1 MGKNPYKPIIAKI
14 KKIINETPTIKTF
27 VFDLKEPIKFKAGQF
42 MQLTVPGL
50 GEAPFTPS
58 SSPFI
63 SNEMEITILKTGIVT
78 EALHNLKEGDE
89 VGLRGP
95 FGKGYPVEK
104 FENKIIYIIGGGVG
118 LAPLRSLIF
127 TLIHNYN
134 NYKKIFIKYGARSP
148 EELCFKRYYDEW
160 SKIPNIELEIT
171 IDKPYPDWT
180 GKVGLVTTLLENL
193 KIDKDETYAVSCGP
207 EIMLKF
213 VTVKLLEQQF
223 DPYKIYLSMNRKM

>member
-50 GEAPFTPS
+50 GEAPFTTS

-104 FENKIIYIIGGGVG
+104 FENKI
-118 LAPLRSLIF
+118 
-127 TLIHNYN
+127 
-134 NYKKIFIKYGARSP
+134 
-148 EELCFKRYYDEW
+148 
-160 SKIPNIELEIT
+160 
-171 IDKPYPDWT
+171 
-180 GKVGLVTTLLENL
+180 
-193 KIDKDETYAVSCGP
+193 
-207 EIMLKF
+207 M
-213 VTVKLLEQQF
+213 
-223 DPYKIYLSMNRKM
+223 